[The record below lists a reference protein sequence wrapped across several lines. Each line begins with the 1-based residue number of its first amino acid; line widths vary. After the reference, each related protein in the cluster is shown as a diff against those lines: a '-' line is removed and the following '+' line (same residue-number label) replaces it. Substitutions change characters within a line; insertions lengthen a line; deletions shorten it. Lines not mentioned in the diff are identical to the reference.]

1 MTDSSLHGKN
11 PAAVLVAFPTGDGER
26 VETGAIAHILASPHT
41 SEFVRRW
48 LAGAVGR
55 DPVLAYHEAV
65 TLAGMLELLTC
76 EEARDWLLPAL
87 TAALQ
92 QDPAGGFAAA
102 LDIAA
107 ALKPAAMA
115 LMSLQDG
122 DPDMHLPEPANSRG
136 ASSDLR

>member
-1 MTDSSLHGKN
+1 MTDSSLHGKT
-11 PAAVLVAFPTGDGER
+11 PAAVLVAFPTGDGEP

-48 LAGAVGR
+48 LAGAAGR

-65 TLAGMLELLTC
+65 TMAGILELLTC
-76 EEARDWLLPAL
+76 EEARDWLLPAI

-92 QDPAGGFAAA
+92 QDPGAGFAAA

-107 ALKPAAMA
+107 ALKPAAAA
-115 LMSLQDG
+115 LMSLQDSG
-122 DPDMHLPEPANSRG
+122 LEMHVPEPANSRG
-136 ASSDLR
+136 SSSDLR